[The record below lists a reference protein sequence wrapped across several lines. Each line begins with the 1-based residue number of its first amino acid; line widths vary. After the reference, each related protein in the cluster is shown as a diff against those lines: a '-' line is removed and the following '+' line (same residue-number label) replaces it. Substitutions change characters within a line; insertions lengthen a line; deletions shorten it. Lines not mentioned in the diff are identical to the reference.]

1 MRLCSSILVA
11 HLDVSP
17 FSASQEISSRG
28 PLWRCGVVSV
38 ETIRLLKKLSG
49 GGSHTCP
56 VQYNEIEEYQLK
68 CALRFSSTFTSAY
81 TY

>member
-1 MRLCSSILVA
+1 MRLCSSISVT

-17 FSASQEISSRG
+17 FSASQESSRG

-38 ETIRLLKKLSG
+38 ETIHRLNKLSG

-56 VQYNEIEEYQLK
+56 VQYNEIERYQLSGGLHL
-68 CALRFSSTFTSAY
+68 CSTFTSAY
-81 TY
+81 T